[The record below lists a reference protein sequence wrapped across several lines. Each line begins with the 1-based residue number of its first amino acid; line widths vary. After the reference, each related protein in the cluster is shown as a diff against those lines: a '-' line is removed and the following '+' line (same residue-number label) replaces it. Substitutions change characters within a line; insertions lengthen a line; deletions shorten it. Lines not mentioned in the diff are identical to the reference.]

1 MGQPQ
6 NEPFM
11 INFHAAN
18 EVFSMFLIVATL
30 KEANMPST
38 ALRSYRENTVR
49 LIRETNFRSVATYFA
64 VLVAM
69 FISVAVLGHLLLRT

>member
-1 MGQPQ
+1 
-6 NEPFM
+6 M
-11 INFHAAN
+11 IFDQTRGH
-18 EVFSMFLIVATL
+18 SMFLIVATP

-49 LIRETNFRSVATYFA
+49 LIRETNFRSIATYFA